1 MLGKAQIQWLIDA
14 LASSK
19 ASFKI
24 IVIGGQVVNTEA
36 VAENYENYKSEK
48 EFLLGEI
55 LANQIKGVL
64 FISGDRHF
72 TELSV
77 LKRPNTYSLY
87 DWTVSPLT
95 SGHGVVEKIAKEP
108 NANRVPGSLFG
119 QHVFGTL
126 SFSGEKESR
135 QMKLSLFDKDGSEL
149 WNKTI
154 LKSELE

>member
-1 MLGKAQIQWLIDA
+1 
-14 LASSK
+14 
-19 ASFKI
+19 
-24 IVIGGQVVNTEA
+24 
-36 VAENYENYKSEK
+36 
-48 EFLLGEI
+48 
-55 LANQIKGVL
+55 
-64 FISGDRHF
+64 
-72 TELSV
+72 
-77 LKRPNTYSLY
+77 
-87 DWTVSPLT
+87 
-95 SGHGVVEKIAKEP
+95 VVEKIVKEP